1 MKILVIN
8 WQDIRNPLG
17 GGAEVHLHEI
27 FKRLVTRGHAVTLL
41 CSRFHGASREE
52 LIDGIRVIR
61 IGSRNTFN
69 FRVPLS
75 YLLRLRRERFDVVVD
90 DLNKIPFFTP
100 LFVRRPLVGVIHHLF
115 GKSIFSEVSLLP
127 ALYVWL
133 SERLAL
139 PVYKR
144 IPVAVVSESTKNEML
159 SHGYREENLF
169 LVHNC
174 VDHDRYRPAGAQKP
188 APPVIGYLGRLKK
201 YKSVEDLLVAFGI
214 VLKEFP
220 KVKLLIVGDGDARE
234 RLERIARETGIGASV
249 DFLGYVPHDEKV
261 KYLGRMRFVVNTSA
275 KEGWGL
281 TVMEANACGAP
292 VIASDVPGLRDSVLH
307 EKTGLLYEY
316 GNVEE
321 LAGKM
326 MLLLRDDLL
335 CSRLSEEAMRWAR
348 SFDWER
354 SADAMLAML
363 NHAVHKANG

>member
-27 FKRLVTRGHAVTLL
+27 FKRIVVRGHEVTLL
-41 CSRFHGASREE
+41 CSRFPGAPREG

-61 IGSRNTFN
+61 VGSRNTFN
-69 FRVPLS
+69 FHVPFS

-115 GKSIFSEVSLLP
+115 GNSIFAETSFLP
-127 ALYVWL
+127 ALYVAT

-144 IPVAVVSESTKNEML
+144 IAIAVVSESTKKEML

-174 VDHDRYRPAGAQKP
+174 VDHNRYKPAGTQKP
-188 APPVIGYLGRLKK
+188 SPSVIGYLGRLKK
-201 YKSVEDLLVAFGI
+201 YKSIEDLLLALAI
-214 VLKEFP
+214 VLREFP

-234 RLERIARETGIGASV
+234 RLERITRETDISASV
-249 DFLGYVPHDEKV
+249 DFLGYVPHHEKV
-261 KYLGRMRFVVNTSA
+261 RYLGQMRFVVNTSA

-281 TVMEANACGAP
+281 TVLEANACGAP

-326 MLLLRDDLL
+326 MLLLRDDVL
-335 CSRLSEEAMRWAR
+335 CNRLSEEAMRWAR

-354 SADAMLAML
+354 SADAMLEML
-363 NHAVHKANG
+363 KLALLKRGV